1 MYLFLLSHPALACPP
16 LQDAAPYFESALV
29 LDPQDM
35 EAAAGLE
42 ACRQQLLALKE
53 LRRAGQQQQL

>member
-1 MYLFLLSHPALACPP
+1 
-16 LQDAAPYFESALV
+16 
-29 LDPQDM
+29 M